1 MLLHIPMNLMIS
13 GFTVTH
19 TGVTILEF
27 QNYEN
32 GFTAPKCLCFSD
44 MSHLCAD
51 GLDMIHDNRFDI

>member
-1 MLLHIPMNLMIS
+1 MRACFRGAARYLQ
-13 GFTVTH
+13 
-19 TGVTILEF
+19 EF

-44 MSHLCAD
+44 MSHLYAD